1 MRDPYPPSISG
12 LCPGPTMFDPDSP
25 DSHTSAP
32 PAYRNAADGHA
43 LGPDQ
48 DRPGKSHTSAFFV
61 SSRSPCSGSTK
72 PSLIQ
77 RIKCWFLV
85 MPCKW
90 RIQYSTASDLPCVL
104 KIRMNAL
111 FGAIT
116 SAMTIRPEIPVPL
129 HCTHPSPLSQSRS
142 GSHKS
147 SMRGAR
153 PSANGYPY
161 PRYGLRH
168 CKQSL
173 RTSD

>member
-1 MRDPYPPSISG
+1 M
-12 LCPGPTMFDPDSP
+12 
-25 DSHTSAP
+25 
-32 PAYRNAADGHA
+32 
-43 LGPDQ
+43 
-48 DRPGKSHTSAFFV
+48 
-61 SSRSPCSGSTK
+61 SSRYK
-72 PSLIQ
+72 DISLPLEQLTLEYRLIRIEQTHIPLAVQ
-77 RIKCWFLV
+77 RIQCWFLV

-116 SAMTIRPEIPVPL
+116 SAMTNRPEIPVPL
-129 HCTHPSPLSQSRS
+129 HCTHPSPLSQTRS